1 MPVRMQTK
9 GNPHSLLVRVGTEA
23 ASMEISVKAFQRVK
37 IETGKVAQVARQ
49 ENTCLANTRT
59 ELNIQNP
66 HFKNGNH
73 GGVCL

>member
-1 MPVRMQTK
+1 
-9 GNPHSLLVRVGTEA
+9 
-23 ASMEISVKAFQRVK
+23 MEVSVKAFQTVK

-66 HFKNGNH
+66 HLKNVNH
-73 GGVCL
+73 GSVCL